1 MAFRS
6 VCMIVA
12 AAWTVTGLT
21 QDAPAKPL
29 DVEDVLGTVAIDK
42 VDPSPDERD
51 LAVVIQRPAN
61 DGEVFGRTAYEIDP
75 SRTDVWLVAR
85 DGSGKRNLTKGV
97 HSAAGFWCA
106 QWSPS
111 GKRLAMLS
119 TKPEGKEP
127 RGGNSVRLYM
137 WERGSGQPK
146 RLSRRAMMT
155 QTRYGSPINALDL
168 RSSIGGKH
176 RRQVCR
182 RYEENAPFLWLDD
195 RHLLVVEMP
204 QGQNSALFAQQGRSL
219 EHGMEIASALLL
231 GRQPTVDVSDSDRSA
246 LAGAASR
253 YAAVI
258 AVVDATSGRR
268 RVLATVPVFPFRGTL
283 GLSVSPDGRYL
294 AVMTPTSVIS
304 PKELGRR
311 PFNVNDVQVEKRL
324 GIVPLD
330 GGGPLRWAELP
341 QAARYP
347 LDLLNWS
354 PDGGTLALRART
366 LASDRGARLF
376 TLDPASGA
384 IEAFAPDLVND
395 PEDVRPDLPI
405 RPISWEN
412 SRPALVYGRRAD
424 HDESKD
430 GWWRV
435 GPGKTAQPTPPPSN
449 QQDRPPNLPANAE
462 VLAGDDRGVI
472 WQEAT
477 SQGIFL
483 KETPRETGSPPRDLL
498 SLNAHLARVEW
509 GEVRTIDYA
518 ATSGAALQGLLILPP
533 DYQPGQKYP
542 LLVWVY
548 PWTMIRG
555 TREYWSDYY
564 LPGIYNLQLYAARG
578 YAILVPSIPV
588 PRTSDA
594 NPIYPAVTDGV
605 LPAVDKAV
613 ALGIADAGR
622 VGVFGQ
628 SMGGYTVFALVTQTN
643 RFAAA
648 AALAGISDYT
658 AFYGNFDRTAAGWPG
673 IAQDKSVNQG
683 IAETA
688 NGLHATLFDDPAVYS
703 ANSPITY
710 AARVQTPLLMAHGTH
725 DVRGGVEQAE
735 VFFTALDQQGKP
747 ARLLRYEGE
756 THSLAASPAN
766 VRHLYGEMIA
776 WFDHYLKAPNK

>member
-1 MAFRS
+1 MAFRYFFT
-6 VCMIVA
+6 ILA
-12 AAWTVTGLT
+12 AAWTVTGLA
-21 QDAPAKPL
+21 QEALAKPL

-42 VDPSPDERD
+42 VDLSPDGRD
-51 LAVVIQRPAN
+51 LAVVIQRPAD

-85 DGSGKRNLTKGV
+85 DGSAKRNLTKGGY
-97 HSAAGFWCA
+97 SAAGFWCA

-111 GKRLAMLS
+111 GERLAMLS

-127 RGGNSVRLYM
+127 RGGNSVRLYI
-137 WERGSGQPK
+137 WNRSSGRLK
-146 RLSRRAMMT
+146 RLSQRAMVT

-168 RSSIGGKH
+168 RSAIEGEQG
-176 RRQVCR
+176 RQVCR
-182 RYEENAPFLWLDD
+182 RYDENAPFLWLDD
-195 RHLLVVEMP
+195 RRLLVVEMP
-204 QGQNSALFAQQGRSL
+204 QGQNSALFTQQGRSL
-219 EHGMEIASALLL
+219 EHGTEVARALLL
-231 GRQPTVDVSDSDRSA
+231 GREPTVDVADSDRAA
-246 LAGAASR
+246 LASTAR
-253 YAAVI
+253 HYDAVI
-258 AVVDATSGRR
+258 AVVDAVSGQRV
-268 RVLATVPVFPFRGTL
+268 VLATVPFFPFRGTL
-283 GLSVSPDGRYL
+283 GISVSPHGRYL
-294 AVMTPTSVIS
+294 AVVTPTGIIS

-311 PFNVNDVQVEKRL
+311 PFNVNDTQVEKRV

-330 GGGPLRWAELP
+330 GKSPLRWVEVP
-341 QAARYP
+341 KAARYP

-354 PDGGTLALRART
+354 PGGDALALRART
-366 LASDRGARLF
+366 LASDREARLF

-384 IEAFAPDLVND
+384 IEPFAPDLVND
-395 PEDVRPDLPI
+395 PEDVRPDLPV

-412 SRPALVYGRRAD
+412 SRPAVVYGRRPNQG
-424 HDESKD
+424 ESK
-430 GWWRV
+430 GSWWRV

-449 QQDRPPNLPANAE
+449 QQDRLPNLPANAE
-462 VLAGDDRGVI
+462 LLAGDVRGVI

-477 SQGIFL
+477 PQGLFL
-483 KETPRETGSPPRDLL
+483 KETSREAGSPPRDLL
-498 SLNAHLARVEW
+498 SLNPHLARVDW

-518 ATSGAALQGLLILPP
+518 ATTGAALKGLLILPP
-533 DYQPGQKYP
+533 DYQSGQKYP

-578 YAILVPSIPV
+578 YAVLVPSIPV
-588 PRTSDA
+588 PSTSGV
-594 NPIYPAVTDGV
+594 NPIYPFVTDGV
-605 LPAVDKAV
+605 LPAVDKVV
-613 ALGIADAGR
+613 ALGVADAQH

-658 AFYGNFDRTAAGWPG
+658 AFYGNFDHTAAGWPG

-688 NGLHATLFDDPAVYS
+688 NGLHATLFDDPAIYS

-710 AARVQTPLLMAHGTH
+710 AGRVQTPLLMAHGTH

-776 WFDHYLKAPNK
+776 WFDRYLKTPNK